1 MDSLKYFQ
9 IIGGIGVLIF
19 SLRYLNAVLEGLVSR
34 RFKPFISRVL
44 SGDAK
49 SSFFGFYTTLALQA
63 SSITMISAMGLLNT
77 SIISIEQGILIF
89 LGASLGSSIKG
100 LIMTSSLYEYG
111 FLFLGISSILL
122 MFFKKVLYR
131 DILQIFMSIGF
142 AFLGFFLISEALSP
156 ILKEEIIAEYLKTD
170 KSDLSNQFYGA
181 LVGLIMAVAFQSSSS
196 VLFLVTGLGFNDLIK
211 FDIGTSLMLGANIG
225 TTSTALLMSLEYNR
239 NVKKLAL
246 SYLIIKVIG
255 VLITLFFFPYFLS
268 LSEFFSQ
275 QVPIFNNNGYKIAF
289 ANILFNLISLV
300 WWMFFYNF
308 VLKFLNTVL
317 PTQDT
322 NLSLPSV
329 IKKIVMSNPT
339 LAINELKKQVKQIE
353 TVTKNLTDSCIE
365 LLLIKKVSRSSTPS
379 LMISK
384 EFEVLK
390 DQIYQIL
397 IHVNKNYKYSVE
409 KDNLEKDFKFLSECS
424 DFYYHALS
432 FRTHLERGLY
442 VDYYFFSE
450 EMQSYFE
457 KFEKLFNQLWLSV
470 LLNKGSYEKV
480 NEIYSLLKEMEN
492 YYFELLISSNKKYSY
507 EHLSWIYETLNYLHQ
522 MVDHLINLSKVSP
535 YMEKSLEI

>member
-1 MDSLKYFQ
+1 
-9 IIGGIGVLIF
+9 I
-19 SLRYLNAVLEGLVSR
+19 
-34 RFKPFISRVL
+34 
-44 SGDAK
+44 
-49 SSFFGFYTTLALQA
+49 
-63 SSITMISAMGLLNT
+63 
-77 SIISIEQGILIF
+77 
-89 LGASLGSSIKG
+89 
-100 LIMTSSLYEYG
+100 
-111 FLFLGISSILL
+111 
-122 MFFKKVLYR
+122 
-131 DILQIFMSIGF
+131 
-142 AFLGFFLISEALSP
+142 
-156 ILKEEIIAEYLKTD
+156 
-170 KSDLSNQFYGA
+170 
-181 LVGLIMAVAFQSSSS
+181 
-196 VLFLVTGLGFNDLIK
+196 
-211 FDIGTSLMLGANIG
+211 MLGANIG

-246 SYLIIKVIG
+246 SYLIVKIIG

-268 LSEFFSQ
+268 LSEFFSNQ
-275 QVPIFNNNGYKIAF
+275 ISIFNNNGYKIAF

-308 VLKFLNTVL
+308 IIKFLNVIL

-322 NLSLPSV
+322 KLSLPSV
-329 IKKIVMSNPT
+329 IKKLVMSNPT

-365 LLLIKKVSRSSTPS
+365 LLLIKKVSRSDTPS
-379 LMISK
+379 LMISR

-397 IHVNKNYKYSVE
+397 IHINKNYKYSVE

-432 FRTHLERGLY
+432 LRTHLERGLY
-442 VDYYFFSE
+442 VDYYYFSE
-450 EMQSYFE
+450 DIQVYFE
-457 KFEKLFNQLWLSV
+457 RFEKQFNQLWLNV
-470 LLNKGSYEKV
+470 LLNKGSYEKA
-480 NEIYSLLKEMEN
+480 NEISNLLKEMEN
-492 YYFELLISSNKKYSY
+492 YYFDLLISSSKKYSY

>member
-89 LGASLGSSIKG
+89 LGASLGSSVKG

-111 FLFLGISSILL
+111 LLVLGISSILL

-131 DILQIFMSIGF
+131 DILQIFISIGF
-142 AFLGFFLISEALSP
+142 AFLGFFIISEALSP

-255 VLITLFFFPYFLS
+255 VLITLFFFPYFLA

-329 IKKIVMSNPT
+329 IKKLVMSNPT

-432 FRTHLERGLY
+432 LRTHLERGLY